1 VRGRI
6 TSSIWE
12 PFFDVDFTIKARLEG
27 TEAGR
32 RDDIQH
38 RCARLERFRRYLLN
52 AAGRIGLYLQ
62 QALTSGQGRI
72 ARKFNVATGPSRLF
86 QSRIERRFNSTYT
99 AAKKLTR
106 QVIRISVSIDFS
118 Y

>member
-1 VRGRI
+1 MDHLRARGRI

-32 RDDIQH
+32 RDDIQQ

-86 QSRIERRFNSTYT
+86 QSRIELKD
-99 AAKKLTR
+99 A
-106 QVIRISVSIDFS
+106 SVRSHAGLL
-118 Y
+118 

>member
-1 VRGRI
+1 MDHLRARGRI

-32 RDDIQH
+32 RDDIQQ

-62 QALTSGQGRI
+62 QALTSGQGRNCAKI
-72 ARKFNVATGPSRLF
+72 
-86 QSRIERRFNSTYT
+86 QRRYWAIST
-99 AAKKLTR
+99 
-106 QVIRISVSIDFS
+106 ISVQD
-118 Y
+118 